1 MIDTSEKKERFIAVA
16 VATGQDPFDPERS
29 LEELADLVDTAGG
42 EVVYSVIQNMS
53 SPSSATYVGSGKVE
67 ELRLLLD
74 ANEADGIVCDDEL
87 APAQMANL
95 ERELQT
101 KVLDRTMVILDIFA
115 AHATTREGKFQVE
128 MAQLAY
134 RSSRLAGS
142 LGTSMSRLGGGI
154 GTRGPG
160 ETKLETD
167 RRAIRSRM
175 ARLRSQIRDME
186 KTREITRKA
195 RQKNML
201 PTIAIVGYTN
211 AGKSTLLNHLTG
223 SSVLEE
229 DQLFATLDPTTR
241 AMVMEEGEK
250 VLLTDTVGFIHKL
263 PHHLIDA
270 FRSTLEEAR
279 YADIILHVVDASDPD
294 QKMHMD
300 VVYQTL
306 SQLQITGKPV
316 ITAFNKQD
324 LVPAGEITPMDPR
337 ADHTVKLSAARGFGV
352 PDLLQAIQT
361 VLKEFRKEIAQ
372 VIPYSQGALLA
383 KIHEQGHVIKE
394 EYRPEGVYIEASV
407 PESLNFGDFI

>member
-1 MIDTSEKKERFIAVA
+1 MIDTSERKERFIGV
-16 VATGQDPFDPERS
+16 VVSTGQDAVDPARS

-42 EVVYSVIQNMS
+42 ELVYSVIQNMS

-67 ELRLLLD
+67 ELRLLIE

-95 ERELQT
+95 ERALQT

-115 AHATTREGKFQVE
+115 AHATTKEGKIQVE

-142 LGTSMSRLGGGI
+142 FGTSMSRLGGGI

-167 RRAIRSRM
+167 RRAIRNRM
-175 ARLRSQIRDME
+175 SRLRAQIKDME
-186 KTREITRKA
+186 KNRQITRKA
-195 RQKNML
+195 RQRNML
-201 PTIAIVGYTN
+201 PTVAIVGYTN
-211 AGKSTLLNHLTG
+211 AGKSTLLNKLTG
-223 SSVLEE
+223 SEVLEE

-241 AMVMEEGEK
+241 ALVMEEGQK

-279 YADIILHVVDASDPD
+279 YADIIVHVVDAADPD
-294 QKMHMD
+294 LDMHMD

-306 SQLQITGKPV
+306 QQLEITGKPV
-316 ITAFNKQD
+316 ITVFNKQD
-324 LVPAGEITPMDPR
+324 LVPADAIRPLDRR
-337 ADHTVKLSAARGFGV
+337 ADVTVRLSAARGFGI

-361 VLKEFRKEIAQ
+361 ILKDFRKEIAQ

-383 KIHEQGHVIKE
+383 RIHEQGQVIKE
-394 EYRPEGVYIEASV
+394 EYRPEGVYIEANIPKNLPLV
-407 PESLNFGDFI
+407 

>member
-1 MIDTSEKKERFIAVA
+1 MIDTSERKERFIGV
-16 VATGQDPFDPERS
+16 VVSTGQDAVDPASS

-42 EVVYSVIQNMS
+42 ELVYSVIQNMS

-67 ELRLLLD
+67 ELRLLIE

-95 ERELQT
+95 ERALQT

-115 AHATTREGKFQVE
+115 AHATTKEGKIQVE

-142 LGTSMSRLGGGI
+142 FGTSMSRLGGGI

-167 RRAIRSRM
+167 RRAIRNRM
-175 ARLRSQIRDME
+175 SRLRAQIKDME
-186 KTREITRKA
+186 KNRQITRKA
-195 RQKNML
+195 RQRNML
-201 PTIAIVGYTN
+201 PTVAIVGYTN
-211 AGKSTLLNHLTG
+211 AGKSTLLNKLTG
-223 SSVLEE
+223 SEVLEE

-241 AMVMEEGEK
+241 ALVMEEGQK

-279 YADIILHVVDASDPD
+279 YADIILHVVDAADPD
-294 QKMHMD
+294 LDMHMD

-306 SQLQITGKPV
+306 QQLEITGKPV
-316 ITAFNKQD
+316 ITVFNKQD
-324 LVPAGEITPMDPR
+324 LVPADAIRPLDRR
-337 ADHTVKLSAARGFGV
+337 ADVTVRLSAARGFGI

-361 VLKEFRKEIAQ
+361 ILKDFRKEIAQ

-383 KIHEQGHVIKE
+383 RIHEQGQVIKE
-394 EYRPEGVYIEASV
+394 EYRPEGVYIEASIPKNLPLV
-407 PESLNFGDFI
+407 

>member
-1 MIDTSEKKERFIAVA
+1 MIDTSERKERFIGV
-16 VATGQDPFDPERS
+16 VVSTGQDAVDPARS

-42 EVVYSVIQNMS
+42 ELVYSVIQNMS

-67 ELRLLLD
+67 ELRLLIE

-95 ERELQT
+95 ERALQT

-115 AHATTREGKFQVE
+115 AHATTKEGKIQVE

-142 LGTSMSRLGGGI
+142 FGTSMSRLGGGI

-167 RRAIRSRM
+167 RRAIRNRM
-175 ARLRSQIRDME
+175 SRLRAQIKDME
-186 KTREITRKA
+186 KNRQITRKA
-195 RQKNML
+195 RQRNML
-201 PTIAIVGYTN
+201 PTVAIVGYTN
-211 AGKSTLLNHLTG
+211 AGKSTLLNKLTG
-223 SSVLEE
+223 SEVLEE

-241 AMVMEEGEK
+241 ALVMEEGQK

-279 YADIILHVVDASDPD
+279 YADIILHVVDAADPD
-294 QKMHMD
+294 LDMHMD

-306 SQLQITGKPV
+306 QQLEITGKPV
-316 ITAFNKQD
+316 ITVFNKQD
-324 LVPAGEITPMDPR
+324 LVPADAIRPLDRR
-337 ADHTVKLSAARGFGV
+337 ADVTVRLSAARGFGI

-361 VLKEFRKEIAQ
+361 ILKDFRKEIAQ

-383 KIHEQGHVIKE
+383 RIHEQGQVIKE
-394 EYRPEGVYIEASV
+394 EYRPEGVYIEANIPKNLPLV
-407 PESLNFGDFI
+407 

>member
-1 MIDTSEKKERFIAVA
+1 MIDTSERKERFIGV
-16 VATGQDPFDPERS
+16 VVSTGQDAVDPARS

-42 EVVYSVIQNMS
+42 ELVYSVIQNMS

-67 ELRLLLD
+67 ELRLLID

-95 ERELQT
+95 ERALQT

-115 AHATTREGKFQVE
+115 AHATTKEGKIQVE

-142 LGTSMSRLGGGI
+142 FGTSMSRLGGGI

-167 RRAIRSRM
+167 RRAIRNRM
-175 ARLRSQIRDME
+175 SKLRAQIKDME
-186 KTREITRKA
+186 KNRQITRKA
-195 RQKNML
+195 RQRNML
-201 PTIAIVGYTN
+201 PTVAIVGYTN
-211 AGKSTLLNHLTG
+211 AGKSTLLNKLTG
-223 SSVLEE
+223 SEVLEE

-241 AMVMEEGEK
+241 ALVMEEGQK

-279 YADIILHVVDASDPD
+279 YADIILHVVDAADPD
-294 QKMHMD
+294 LDMHMD

-306 SQLQITGKPV
+306 QQLEITGKPV
-316 ITAFNKQD
+316 ITVFNKQD
-324 LVPAGEITPMDPR
+324 LVPADAIRPLDRR
-337 ADHTVKLSAARGFGV
+337 ADVTVRLSAARGFGIL
-352 PDLLQAIQT
+352 DLLQAIQT
-361 VLKEFRKEIAQ
+361 ILKDFRKEIAQ

-383 KIHEQGHVIKE
+383 RIHEQGQVIKE
-394 EYRPEGVYIEASV
+394 EYRPEGVYIEANIPKNLPLV
-407 PESLNFGDFI
+407 

>member
-115 AHATTREGKFQVE
+115 AHATTREGKIQVE

-175 ARLRSQIRDME
+175 ARLRSQIRDM
-186 KTREITRKA
+186 
-195 RQKNML
+195 
-201 PTIAIVGYTN
+201 
-211 AGKSTLLNHLTG
+211 
-223 SSVLEE
+223 
-229 DQLFATLDPTTR
+229 
-241 AMVMEEGEK
+241 
-250 VLLTDTVGFIHKL
+250 
-263 PHHLIDA
+263 
-270 FRSTLEEAR
+270 
-279 YADIILHVVDASDPD
+279 
-294 QKMHMD
+294 
-300 VVYQTL
+300 
-306 SQLQITGKPV
+306 
-316 ITAFNKQD
+316 
-324 LVPAGEITPMDPR
+324 
-337 ADHTVKLSAARGFGV
+337 
-352 PDLLQAIQT
+352 
-361 VLKEFRKEIAQ
+361 
-372 VIPYSQGALLA
+372 
-383 KIHEQGHVIKE
+383 
-394 EYRPEGVYIEASV
+394 
-407 PESLNFGDFI
+407 

>member
-1 MIDTSEKKERFIAVA
+1 MIDTSERKERFIGV
-16 VATGQDPFDPERS
+16 VVSTGQDAVDPARS

-42 EVVYSVIQNMS
+42 ELVYSVIQNMS

-67 ELRLLLD
+67 ELRLLIE

-95 ERELQT
+95 ERALQT

-115 AHATTREGKFQVE
+115 AHATTKEGKIQVE

-142 LGTSMSRLGGGI
+142 FGTSMSRLGGGI

-167 RRAIRSRM
+167 RRAIRNRM
-175 ARLRSQIRDME
+175 SRLRAQIKDME
-186 KTREITRKA
+186 KNRQITRKA
-195 RQKNML
+195 RQRNML
-201 PTIAIVGYTN
+201 PTVAIVGYTN
-211 AGKSTLLNHLTG
+211 AGKSTLLNKLTG
-223 SSVLEE
+223 SEVLEE

-241 AMVMEEGEK
+241 ALVMEEGQK

-279 YADIILHVVDASDPD
+279 YADIIVHVVDAADPD
-294 QKMHMD
+294 LDMHMD

-306 SQLQITGKPV
+306 QQLEITGKPV
-316 ITAFNKQD
+316 ITVFNKQD
-324 LVPAGEITPMDPR
+324 LVPADAIRPLDRR
-337 ADHTVKLSAARGFGV
+337 ADVTVRLSAARGFGI

-361 VLKEFRKEIAQ
+361 ILKDFRKEIAQ

-383 KIHEQGHVIKE
+383 RIHEQGQVIKE
-394 EYRPEGVYIEASV
+394 EYRPEGVYIEASIPKNLPLV
-407 PESLNFGDFI
+407 

>member
-1 MIDTSEKKERFIAVA
+1 MIDTTERKERFIAVA
-16 VATGQDPFDPERS
+16 VATGQDPFDPARS
-29 LEELADLVDTAGG
+29 LEELAELVDTAGG

-95 ERELQT
+95 ERALQT

-115 AHATTREGKFQVE
+115 AHATTREGKIQVE

-142 LGTSMSRLGGGI
+142 FGTSMSRLGGGI

-167 RRAIRSRM
+167 RRAIRNRM
-175 ARLRSQIRDME
+175 SRLRSQIKDME

-211 AGKSTLLNHLTG
+211 AGKSTLLNYLTG
-223 SSVLEE
+223 SEVLEE

-241 AMVMEEGEK
+241 ALVMDEGEK
-250 VLLTDTVGFIHKL
+250 VLLTDTVGF
-263 PHHLIDA
+263 
-270 FRSTLEEAR
+270 
-279 YADIILHVVDASDPD
+279 
-294 QKMHMD
+294 
-300 VVYQTL
+300 
-306 SQLQITGKPV
+306 
-316 ITAFNKQD
+316 
-324 LVPAGEITPMDPR
+324 
-337 ADHTVKLSAARGFGV
+337 
-352 PDLLQAIQT
+352 
-361 VLKEFRKEIAQ
+361 
-372 VIPYSQGALLA
+372 
-383 KIHEQGHVIKE
+383 
-394 EYRPEGVYIEASV
+394 
-407 PESLNFGDFI
+407 

>member
-1 MIDTSEKKERFIAVA
+1 MIDTSERKERFIGV
-16 VATGQDPFDPERS
+16 VVSTGQDAVDPARS

-42 EVVYSVIQNMS
+42 ELVYSVIQNMS

-67 ELRLLLD
+67 ELRLLIE

-95 ERELQT
+95 ERALQT

-115 AHATTREGKFQVE
+115 AHATTKEGKIQVE

-142 LGTSMSRLGGGI
+142 FGTSMSRLGGGI

-167 RRAIRSRM
+167 RRAIRNRM
-175 ARLRSQIRDME
+175 SRLRAQIKDME
-186 KTREITRKA
+186 KNRQITRKA
-195 RQKNML
+195 RQRNML
-201 PTIAIVGYTN
+201 PTVAIVGYTN
-211 AGKSTLLNHLTG
+211 AGKSTLLNKLTG
-223 SSVLEE
+223 SEVLEE

-241 AMVMEEGEK
+241 ALVMEEGQK

-279 YADIILHVVDASDPD
+279 YADIILHVVDAADPD
-294 QKMHMD
+294 LDMHMD

-306 SQLQITGKPV
+306 QQLEITGKPV
-316 ITAFNKQD
+316 ITVFNKQD
-324 LVPAGEITPMDPR
+324 LVPADAIRPLDRR
-337 ADHTVKLSAARGFGV
+337 ADVTVRLSAARGFGI
-352 PDLLQAIQT
+352 PDLLQAIQMI
-361 VLKEFRKEIAQ
+361 LKDFRKEIAQ

-383 KIHEQGHVIKE
+383 RIHEQGQVIKE
-394 EYRPEGVYIEASV
+394 EYRPEGVYIEASIPKNLPLV
-407 PESLNFGDFI
+407 

>member
-1 MIDTSEKKERFIAVA
+1 MIDTTERKERFIAVA
-16 VATGQDPFDPERS
+16 VATGQDPFDPARS
-29 LEELADLVDTAGG
+29 LEELAELVDTAGG

-95 ERELQT
+95 ERALQT

-115 AHATTREGKFQVE
+115 AHATTREGKIQVE

-142 LGTSMSRLGGGI
+142 FGTSMSRLGGGI

-167 RRAIRSRM
+167 RRAIRNRM
-175 ARLRSQIRDME
+175 SRLRSQIKDME

-211 AGKSTLLNHLTG
+211 AGKSTLLNYLTG
-223 SSVLEE
+223 SEVLEE

-241 AMVMEEGEK
+241 ALVMDEGEK

-294 QKMHMD
+294 LQMHMD
-300 VVYQTL
+300 VV
-306 SQLQITGKPV
+306 
-316 ITAFNKQD
+316 
-324 LVPAGEITPMDPR
+324 LVW
-337 ADHTVKLSAARGFGV
+337 
-352 PDLLQAIQT
+352 
-361 VLKEFRKEIAQ
+361 
-372 VIPYSQGALLA
+372 
-383 KIHEQGHVIKE
+383 KIF
-394 EYRPEGVYIEASV
+394 
-407 PESLNFGDFI
+407 LNNVWINNSIC

>member
-1 MIDTSEKKERFIAVA
+1 MIDTSERKERFIGV
-16 VATGQDPFDPERS
+16 VVSTGQDAVDPARS

-42 EVVYSVIQNMS
+42 ELVYSVIQNMS

-67 ELRLLLD
+67 ELRLLID

-95 ERELQT
+95 ERALQT

-115 AHATTREGKFQVE
+115 AHATTKEGKIQVE

-142 LGTSMSRLGGGI
+142 FGTSMSRLGGGI

-167 RRAIRSRM
+167 RRAIRNRM
-175 ARLRSQIRDME
+175 SRLRAQIKDME
-186 KTREITRKA
+186 KNRQITRKA
-195 RQKNML
+195 RQRNML
-201 PTIAIVGYTN
+201 PTVAIVGYTN
-211 AGKSTLLNHLTG
+211 AGKSTLLNKLTG
-223 SSVLEE
+223 SEVLEE

-241 AMVMEEGEK
+241 ALVMEEGQK

-279 YADIILHVVDASDPD
+279 YADIILHVVDAADPD
-294 QKMHMD
+294 LDMHMD

-306 SQLQITGKPV
+306 QQLEITGKPV
-316 ITAFNKQD
+316 ITVFNKQD
-324 LVPAGEITPMDPR
+324 LVPADAIRPLDRR
-337 ADHTVKLSAARGFGV
+337 ADVTVRLSAARGFGI

-361 VLKEFRKEIAQ
+361 ILKDFRKEIAQ

-383 KIHEQGHVIKE
+383 RIHEQGQVIKE
-394 EYRPEGVYIEASV
+394 EYRPEGVYIEANIPKNLPLV
-407 PESLNFGDFI
+407 